1 MSHTSLL
8 SSLTRAEDR
17 DDWHALN
24 TDLDFRK
31 EVVLA
36 CRELVDTAYGQGD
49 ELALWNLHDIL
60 ARIYD
65 DDFGPPGV
73 DRADKETQ
81 PIHRDIAAVLE
92 KAVLERELAD
102 ITDDEVSSYPED
114 PDAYVTWLKARIGD
128 HGSRRHPLYREY
140 LRNEAGVEEFRF
152 FLAQESNL
160 DPRFDDILALMQ
172 LGVSGQQKL
181 ELAANYWDEMGN
193 GDPADVHT
201 AMFARALRT
210 VGADDAYIAKNQL
223 LETRISGNLSA
234 CLALSRR
241 HYLKAVGFMG
251 VTEYMVPIRFRDFV
265 DGWRRAG
272 LPEDGVRYHEL
283 HIGIDAQHA
292 SGWFKNVVKPL
303 IRDDPR
309 SGREIATGAL
319 IRLNSSLR
327 YLDAVLAHLRTATE
341 RPN

>member
-1 MSHTSLL
+1 MPHTSLL
-8 SSLTRAEDR
+8 SSLTTAEAR
-17 DDWHALN
+17 DDWHTLN

-31 EVVLA
+31 EVLLA
-36 CRELVDTAYGQGD
+36 CRELVDAAYGRRD
-49 ELALWNLHDIL
+49 EMALWDLHEIL
-60 ARIYD
+60 AQIYD
-65 DDFGPPGV
+65 HDFGPPGV
-73 DRADKETQ
+73 DRADTETQ

-102 ITDDEVSSYPED
+102 ITDDELSSYPED
-114 PDAYVTWLKARIGD
+114 PDAYVAWLKARIGE
-128 HGSRRHPLYREY
+128 HASRRHPLYREFM
-140 LRNEAGVEEFRF
+140 RNEADAEEFRF

-160 DPRFDDILALMQ
+160 DPRFDDIFALMQ
-172 LGVSGQQKL
+172 LGVSGPQKL
-181 ELAANYWDEMGN
+181 ELAANYRDEMGN

-201 AMFARALRT
+201 VMFAQALRT
-210 VGADDAYIAKNQL
+210 VSADDAYIAKNQL
-223 LETRISGNLSA
+223 LETRISGNFCA

-251 VTEYMVPIRFRDFV
+251 VTEYLVPMRFRDFV

-272 LPEDGVRYHEL
+272 LPEAGVRYPEL

-303 IRDDPR
+303 IREDPR

-319 IRLNSSLR
+319 IRLNSSQR
-327 YLDAVLAHLRTATE
+327 YLDAVLAHFRTATE
-341 RPN
+341 SQD